1 MGNRFFSLTP
11 MGHRPPSRLKSV
23 TENKIGG
30 KEMRVAMVYGPKNL
44 KVEEVEDII
53 ELSEGE
59 VLIRN
64 KVAGI
69 CGSDLHYHRR
79 DTDESVC
86 RRAGGHEFCGVVA
99 AVGEDVECLKA
110 GDRVGVEPLVGC
122 GNCRFCTAGD
132 YHICENL
139 RHLSGGFSEYSKAPK
154 DKVFRLP
161 DSVSYEAAAL
171 LDCVAVAVHAVQ
183 RFKPQLTDTAVVLG
197 DAAIG
202 LSTMQVAKANGA
214 KKVGIVGHHDGS
226 LEIARKVGADFTINS
241 NNEDAPKRVM
251 KVTDG
256 MGADVVYESVGG
268 SAATMTDAMNMVR
281 PGGTIVVI
289 GSFAKQPELNFRHLM
304 RNEVNLLFS
313 WSYATW
319 NGIPEFQ
326 IAIDLL
332 ASGKVD
338 AETIITHK
346 FQLNGIND
354 GFLAALNKYESGAT
368 KVVVLM

>member
-1 MGNRFFSLTP
+1 
-11 MGHRPPSRLKSV
+11 
-23 TENKIGG
+23 
-30 KEMRVAMVYGPKNL
+30 MRVAMVYGPKNL

-79 DTDESVC
+79 DSDESVC

-99 AVGEDVECLKA
+99 AVGEGVEKVKA

-122 GNCRFCTAGD
+122 GNCRFCAAGD
-132 YHICENL
+132 YHICKGL
-139 RHLSGGFSEYSKAPK
+139 RHLSGGFGEYSKAPQ
-154 DKVFRLP
+154 DKVFKLP
-161 DSVSYEAAAL
+161 DNVSYEAAAL
-171 LDCVAVAVHAVQ
+171 LDCVAVGVHAVQ

-214 KKVGIVGHHDGS
+214 KRVGIVGHHDSS
-226 LEIARKVGADFTINS
+226 LEIAQKVGADFTINS
-241 NNEDAPKRVM
+241 NNENAPEMVM
-251 KVTDG
+251 KFTDG

-268 SAATMTDAMNMVR
+268 SAATLTDATNMVR
-281 PGGTIVVI
+281 PGGTIVVTGI
-289 GSFAKQPELNFRHLM
+289 FAKQPELSFRQLM
-304 RNEVNLLFS
+304 RNEVHLLFS
-313 WSYATW
+313 WSYAMW

-332 ASGKVD
+332 ESGKVD
-338 AETIITHK
+338 ADAIISHK
-346 FQLNGIND
+346 FQLNDIND
-354 GFLAALNKYESGAT
+354 AFLAVLNKYESGAT
-368 KVVVLM
+368 KVVVLI

>member
-1 MGNRFFSLTP
+1 
-11 MGHRPPSRLKSV
+11 
-23 TENKIGG
+23 
-30 KEMRVAMVYGPKNL
+30 MRVAMVYGPKNL
-44 KVEEVEDII
+44 RVEEVEDIVEI
-53 ELSEGE
+53 GEGE
-59 VLIRN
+59 VLVRN

-79 DTDESVC
+79 DSDESTG

-99 AVGEDVECLKA
+99 AVGKGVENVKS
-110 GDRVGVEPLVGC
+110 GDRVGVEPLLGC
-122 GNCRFCTAGD
+122 GDCRFCAAGD
-132 YHICENL
+132 YHICKGL
-139 RHLSGGFSEYSKAPK
+139 RHLSGGFGEYSKAPQE
-154 DKVFRLP
+154 KVFQLP

-171 LDCVAVAVHAVQ
+171 LDCVAVGVHAVQ
-183 RFKPQLTDTAVVLG
+183 RFQPQMTDTAVVLG

-214 KKVGIVGHHDGS
+214 RQVGIVGHHDSS
-226 LEIARKVGADFTINS
+226 LEIARKTGADFTINS
-241 NNEDAPKRVM
+241 NDEDAPEMVM
-251 KVTDG
+251 KATDG

-268 SAATMTDAMNMVR
+268 TSATMTDAINMVR
-281 PGGTIVVI
+281 PGGAIVVI
-289 GSFAKQPELNFRHLM
+289 GSFVKTPELNFRRLL

-319 NGIPEFQ
+319 NGVPEFQ

-346 FQLNGIND
+346 FQLDEIND
-354 GFLAALNKYESGAT
+354 AFLAALNKYESGAT
-368 KVVVLM
+368 KVVVLI